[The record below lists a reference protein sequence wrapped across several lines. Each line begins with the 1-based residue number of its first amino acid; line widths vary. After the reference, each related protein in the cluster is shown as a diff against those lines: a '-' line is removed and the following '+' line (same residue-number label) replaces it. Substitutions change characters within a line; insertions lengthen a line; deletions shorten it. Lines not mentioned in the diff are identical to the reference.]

1 MRSRWIRTAVFIGTP
16 LVATAL
22 CTLQSLRGPVGIR
35 VTSAPVTIGDIVRR
49 IVVTGVLQPVTTV
62 DVGTEVSGTVQ
73 EIDVDFNS
81 IVRSGQVLLRLD
93 GAAVQAALDEARATL
108 TQARADAEAART
120 VADLAAATLNRDEQL
135 AALNLIPA
143 LDLDTARTAMA
154 QANADVESANA
165 KAAEA
170 TAAVQQAN

>member
-1 MRSRWIRTAVFIGTP
+1 
-16 LVATAL
+16 
-22 CTLQSLRGPVGIR
+22 
-35 VTSAPVTIGDIVRR
+35 
-49 IVVTGVLQPVTTV
+49 
-62 DVGTEVSGTVQ
+62 
-73 EIDVDFNS
+73 
-81 IVRSGQVLLRLD
+81 QVLLRLD

-170 TAAVQQAN
+170 TAAVQQANVSVQQTIIRSPVDGVVMSRNVDVGATVAAVQSTPVLFRIATDFRNME